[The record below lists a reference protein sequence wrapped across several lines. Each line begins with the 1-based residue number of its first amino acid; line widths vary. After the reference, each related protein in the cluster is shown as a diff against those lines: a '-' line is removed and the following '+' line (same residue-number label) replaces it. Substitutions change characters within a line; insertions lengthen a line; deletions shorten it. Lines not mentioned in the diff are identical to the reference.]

1 MTQDKANTEQR
12 KEMILNIVRMSQ
24 KALGCIIALIAVG
37 YLGGTIAIIFEPSL
51 ADALCKY
58 ANVFVP
64 VFMVEITA
72 YGLGST
78 LENVQ
83 KIKTQV
89 DSLNA
94 SSTDTTGGN
103 G

>member
-1 MTQDKANTEQR
+1 MQDKANTDQR
-12 KEMILNIVRMSQ
+12 KEIILNIVRMSQ

-37 YLGGTIAIIFEPSL
+37 YLGGMIAIICEPSL
-51 ADALCKY
+51 AEALCKY

-83 KIKTQV
+83 KIKTQM

-94 SSTDTTGGN
+94 VNKGGN